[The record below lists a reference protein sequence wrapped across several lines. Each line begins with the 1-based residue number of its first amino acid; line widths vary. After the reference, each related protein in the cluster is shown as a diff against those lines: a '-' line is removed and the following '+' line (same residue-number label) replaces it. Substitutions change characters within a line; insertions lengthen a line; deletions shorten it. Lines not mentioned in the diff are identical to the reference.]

1 VFMTAPSHGGNT
13 GQERPRETPAPMQP
27 PAKRVVTRAR
37 IRASLVRFGLFAV
50 VSLLLLVFIL
60 ENGQHVEVSYF
71 GAHWHQPLGV
81 TLLLAAVLGFL
92 LAVIAGFRR
101 LVRGRTAARRNRKT

>member
-1 VFMTAPSHGGNT
+1 MFMTAPSHGGNS
-13 GQERPRETPAPMQP
+13 GQERQQETPAPTP
-27 PAKRVVTRAR
+27 PAAHVVTRTR

-50 VSLLLLVFIL
+50 VLLLLLVFIL
-60 ENGQHVEVSYF
+60 ENGQRVEVSYF
-71 GAHWHQPLGV
+71 GGHWHQPLGV

-101 LVRGRTAARRNRKT
+101 LVRSRTAARRNRKT

>member
-1 VFMTAPSHGGNT
+1 MTAPSHGGNT
-13 GQERPRETPAPMQP
+13 GQERPPETPAPKQP
-27 PAKRVVTRAR
+27 RAKRVVTRTR

-50 VSLLLLVFIL
+50 VLLLLLVFIL

-101 LVRGRTAARRNRKT
+101 LARSRIAARRNRKT

>member
-1 VFMTAPSHGGNT
+1 MFMTAPSHGGNS
-13 GQERPRETPAPMQP
+13 GQERQPETPAPTQP
-27 PAKRVVTRAR
+27 PAEHVVTRSR

-50 VSLLLLVFIL
+50 VLLLLLVFIF

-71 GAHWHQPLGV
+71 GGHWHQPLGV

-101 LVRGRTAARRNRKT
+101 LVRGRRAARRNRKT

>member
-1 VFMTAPSHGGNT
+1 MSWSSGDGSEQGILGEVS
-13 GQERPRETPAPMQP
+13 E
-27 PAKRVVTRAR
+27 
-37 IRASLVRFGLFAV
+37 FAV
-50 VSLLLLVFIL
+50 VSLLLVFML
-60 ENGQHVEVSYF
+60 ENGQRVEVSYF

-101 LVRGRTAARRNRKT
+101 LVRGRSAARRNRRT

>member
-1 VFMTAPSHGGNT
+1 MTAPSHGGNT
-13 GQERPRETPAPMQP
+13 GQEHPSETSAPQP
-27 PAKRVVTRAR
+27 SAKRVVTRGR

-50 VSLLLLVFIL
+50 VLLLLLVFIL
-60 ENGQHVEVSYF
+60 ENGQRVEVSYF

-101 LVRGRTAARRNRKT
+101 LVRGRRAARRNRKT